1 MYTFVKAAV
10 SMVKALKLTV
20 SKSAVFKTTGIVL
33 AAAVLAGC
41 QTINPYTGETQTR
54 RAATYG
60 AVGGVVCGLIGATEN
75 SRRARNAALGCGA
88 IGAGIGA
95 YMDAQEAELRDQLQG
110 TGVQVR
116 RNGDQLDLIMPGNIT
131 FNTNEFS
138 IRQDFYPVLDS
149 VAQVLYKFVDTRLQV
164 IGHTD
169 STGARDYNYNLSNRR
184 ATSVSNYLATQ
195 GVDQNRL
202 IVQGMGPD
210 QPIASN
216 DTDSGRAMNRRVELQ
231 IVAIQR

>member
-1 MYTFVKAAV
+1 MLNIIKTPIIVFAAV
-10 SMVKALKLTV
+10 
-20 SKSAVFKTTGIVL
+20 VL
-33 AAAVLAGC
+33 AAC
-41 QTINPYTGETQTR
+41 TTNPYTGESQTR
-54 RAATYG
+54 RAVTYG
-60 AVGGVVCGLIGATEN
+60 AVGGVVCGLIGSTES

-95 YMDAQEAELRDQLQG
+95 YMDAQEAELREQLQG
-110 TGVQVR
+110 TGVQVQ

-164 IGHTD
+164 VGHTD

-184 ATSVSNYLATQ
+184 ATSVSNYLASR
-195 GVDQNRL
+195 GVDQGRL
-202 IVQGMGPD
+202 INQGMGPD

-216 DTDSGRAMNRRVELQ
+216 DTESGRAMNRRVELQ

>member
-1 MYTFVKAAV
+1 MNTLA
-10 SMVKALKLTV
+10 KL
-20 SKSAVFKTTGIVL
+20 SASIGLITVL
-33 AAAVLAGC
+33 AAC
-41 QTINPYTGETQTR
+41 TTINPYTGQTQTS

-60 AVGGVVCGLIGATEN
+60 AIGGVVCGLIGAGESGT
-75 SRRARNAALGCGA
+75 RARNAALGCGA

-95 YMDAQEAELRDQLQG
+95 YMDAQEAELRQQLEG
-110 TGVQVR
+110 TGVQVQ

-149 VAQVLYKFVDTRLQV
+149 VSEVLYKFVDTRLMV

-184 ATSVSNYLATQ
+184 ASSVANYLATR

-202 IVQGMGPD
+202 ITQGMGPD

-216 DTDSGRAMNRRVELQ
+216 DTESGRAMNRRVELQ
-231 IVAIQR
+231 IVAVQR